1 MRRMLATANTFRRAL
16 PALFVATGALVAGC
30 ADDAAPARMEVRIG
44 ETRFDCKV
52 SLDDATRQRGL
63 GGVASLGP
71 NEGMIFAF
79 PDADARN
86 FFMRDCVMDIDIAFI
101 DPFGFVTATYT
112 MPKEDLRREGE
123 GESEQDYLLRLKRY
137 PSLAPAQFALEV
149 APGTLAPLGV
159 RRGTKVEFDRDT
171 LKRHAR

>member
-1 MRRMLATANTFRRAL
+1 MRRMTAPANLLRRAL
-16 PALFVATGALVAGC
+16 TALFLAPGALVAGC
-30 ADDAAPARMEVRIG
+30 ADDAAPTRMEVRIG

-79 PDADARN
+79 PDSDARN

-112 MPKEDLRREGE
+112 MPKEELRREAE
-123 GESEQDYLLRLKRY
+123 GESEQDYLARLKRY
-137 PSLAPAQFALEV
+137 PSLAPAQYALEV